1 MRRSFTVVSIGVHSV
16 VIAFALLAQMVAVGA
31 LPSPHRPIM
40 FDSSQFMPVDIRLPP
55 PPVAPAPHRTEAV
68 SDNAAPIASPE
79 GVREETGRE
88 RNPTERT
95 IGLVGGTED
104 GPPAT
109 IGDIGGTTAAPPP
122 PPPPQPTEPIRL
134 HSGMT
139 APVKVVDV
147 APVYPAMA
155 RAAHVRGVVILEAVL
170 NTQGAVESV
179 KVLRSLP
186 MLDQAAVGAVQQ
198 WRYTPGLLNGRA
210 VPVVMTVTV
219 NFTLQ

>member
-1 MRRSFTVVSIGVHSV
+1 VRRSFTVVSIGVHSV
-16 VIAFALLAQMVAVGA
+16 VIASVLLTQMAAGGA
-31 LPSPHRPIM
+31 LPSPRRPIM
-40 FDSSQFMPVDIRLPP
+40 FDSSQFMPVDIQLPK
-55 PPVAPAPHRTEAV
+55 PPVAPTPRRTEAV
-68 SDNAAPIASPE
+68 SDNAAPIVSPQ

-95 IGLVGGTED
+95 VGLVGGIED

-109 IGDIGGTTAAPPP
+109 IADIGGTTVAP

-147 APVYPAMA
+147 APIYSAIA

-170 NTQGAVESV
+170 NTQGGAVQSV
-179 KVLRSLP
+179 RVLRSIPL
-186 MLDQAAVGAVQQ
+186 LDQAAVDAVQQ

-219 NFTLQ
+219 NFRLE